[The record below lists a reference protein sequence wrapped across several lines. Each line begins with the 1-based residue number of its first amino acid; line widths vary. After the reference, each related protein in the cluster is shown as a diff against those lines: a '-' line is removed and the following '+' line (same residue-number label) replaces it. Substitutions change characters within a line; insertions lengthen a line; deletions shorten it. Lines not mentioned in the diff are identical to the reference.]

1 MGLFS
6 TIKNIIKFRKEL
18 KKSIEEAKENEKRYL
33 EMTVEELSALSDDEL
48 FEAVT
53 ARTERK
59 VDSFDEW
66 EDGVNSLNPSQKIFY
81 SVNWLEIEVNNGGLC
96 QFFVNSSRMVAPLVS
111 EYMGIIGAVEH
122 KKLYDDFVNKNGI
135 DLTELSF
142 FDVNEVE
149 EFEEKTEKYP
159 FDEYD
164 DAFYDMEPLETYL
177 KKFIRENVKDFQLA
191 SINDA
196 LETA

>member
-1 MGLFS
+1 MFYTMGWFS
-6 TIKNIIKFRKEL
+6 SIKAILQFKKKLKRSIKETQ
-18 KKSIEEAKENEKRYL
+18 ENEKRYL
-33 EMTVEELSALSDDEL
+33 TMTTDELSALSDDEL
-48 FEAVT
+48 FEAIV
-53 ARTERK
+53 ARTESK

-96 QFFVNSSRMVAPLVS
+96 QFFVNSSRMVAPFVS
-111 EYMGIIGAVEH
+111 KYMAIIGAEDH
-122 KKLYDDFVNKNGI
+122 QNLYDNFVKKNAI
-135 DLTELSF
+135 DLTDLSF

-149 EFEEKTEKYP
+149 EFEEKVERYP

-177 KKFIRENVKDFQLA
+177 KKFGRAHLVDF
-191 SINDA
+191 
-196 LETA
+196 

>member
-1 MGLFS
+1 MFYTMGLFS
-6 TIKNIIKFRKEL
+6 SIKAILQFKKKLKRSIKETQ
-18 KKSIEEAKENEKRYL
+18 ENEKRYL
-33 EMTVEELSALSDDEL
+33 TMTTDELSALSDDEL
-48 FEAVT
+48 FEAIV
-53 ARTERK
+53 ARTESK

-96 QFFVNSSRMVAPLVS
+96 QFFVNSSRMVAPFVS
-111 EYMGIIGAVEH
+111 KYMAIIGAEDH
-122 KKLYDDFVNKNGI
+122 QNLYDNFVKKNAI
-135 DLTELSF
+135 DLTDLSF

-149 EFEEKTEKYP
+149 EFEEKVERYP

-177 KKFIRENVKDFQLA
+177 KKFARAHLVDF
-191 SINDA
+191 
-196 LETA
+196 

>member
-6 TIKNIIKFRKEL
+6 LIKAIFQFKKEL
-18 KKSIEEAKENEKRYL
+18 KRSIEEAKENEKRYL
-33 EMTVEELSALSDDEL
+33 EMSTDELSVLSDDEL

-53 ARTERK
+53 ARTESK
-59 VDSFDEW
+59 VDGFDEW
-66 EDGVNSLNPSQKIFY
+66 EDGLNSLNPSQKIFY

-111 EYMGIIGAVEH
+111 EYMDIIGAAQH

-142 FDVNEVE
+142 FDVDKVE

-164 DAFYDMEPLETYL
+164 DAFYDIEPLETYL
-177 KKFIRENVKDFQLA
+177 KKFIRENLNDF
-191 SINDA
+191 
-196 LETA
+196 

>member
-1 MGLFS
+1 MFYTMGLFS
-6 TIKNIIKFRKEL
+6 SIKAILQFKKKLKRSIKETQ
-18 KKSIEEAKENEKRYL
+18 ENEKRYL
-33 EMTVEELSALSDDEL
+33 TMTTDELSALSDDEL
-48 FEAVT
+48 FEAIV
-53 ARTERK
+53 ARTESK

-96 QFFVNSSRMVAPLVS
+96 QFFVNSSRMVAPFVS
-111 EYMGIIGAVEH
+111 KYMAIIGAEDH
-122 KKLYDDFVNKNGI
+122 QNLYDNFVKKNAI
-135 DLTELSF
+135 DLTDLSF

-149 EFEEKTEKYP
+149 EFEEKVERYP

-177 KKFIRENVKDFQLA
+177 KKFGRAHLVDF
-191 SINDA
+191 
-196 LETA
+196 